1 MVRRVVRRCDICQRN
16 KKTGKS
22 TTLSGGNLQVG
33 RPWQQVGIDLVG
45 PMPVTSRGNKW
56 ILVLT
61 DHFTRW
67 QDALPIP
74 NATTVEVAKALDER
88 VFAYFGLPEI
98 LHSDRG
104 TQFESEVLSELCDLW
119 RVQKT
124 RTSPYHPQ
132 SNGVVERG
140 NRTLGDA
147 LRCLLNE
154 HGHEQSHWD
163 ELLPHIMRSFRA
175 TPNSITK
182 ESANFMMMGRECM
195 LPDTIAYGNEVE
207 YPMTVSDYVANLQSR
222 MLEAHE
228 FLRGQQQLSVDQE
241 DELIYKT
248 GDLVLV
254 DNRQRRKGINP
265 KLQPKFVGPYPI
277 TKAYDNHTYRLEGYP
292 SVVHET
298 RLKLYSTRVI
308 LAQPECTTEE
318 TTPKPTSQGKLMDK
332 SPLAGKDGL
341 VTTPTSKASNA
352 RTSDG
357 DKKMSSTSG
366 KAKASDDVDKK
377 MSSASSKAK
386 DQRRRVFVNSSLK
399 QKKRTP
405 TATTSQ
411 QQGTRKSTREVK
423 QPDRL
428 AY

>member
-1 MVRRVVRRCDICQRN
+1 M
-16 KKTGKS
+16 
-22 TTLSGGNLQVG
+22 
-33 RPWQQVGIDLVG
+33 
-45 PMPVTSRGNKW
+45 
-56 ILVLT
+56 
-61 DHFTRW
+61 
-67 QDALPIP
+67 
-74 NATTVEVAKALDER
+74 
-88 VFAYFGLPEI
+88 
-98 LHSDRG
+98 
-104 TQFESEVLSELCDLW
+104 
-119 RVQKT
+119 
-124 RTSPYHPQ
+124 
-132 SNGVVERG
+132 
-140 NRTLGDA
+140 GDA
-147 LRCLLNE
+147 LRCLLQE
-154 HGHEQSHWD
+154 HRHDQSHWD

-308 LAQPECTTEE
+308 LDQPECTTGEIAS
-318 TTPKPTSQGKLMDK
+318 PKSTSQGKLTDK
-332 SPLAGKDGL
+332 SPLPGRDGA
-341 VTTPTSKASNA
+341 TTNPPRKASNA
-352 RTSDG
+352 KASDG

-366 KAKASDDVDKK
+366 KAKASDGDKK

-399 QKKRTP
+399 QKRTP
-405 TATTSQ
+405 TAT
-411 QQGTRKSTREVK
+411 KSH
-423 QPDRL
+423 
-428 AY
+428 